1 MRVGAFEIA
10 VLVDGEGSFATVG
23 EAFPALDATE
33 EWRLPVNVVLIRGAG
48 TTVLVDAG
56 LGPEPRTFMPGAGA
70 RLHAELARVGSSP
83 AEVDLVV
90 HTHLHVDHVGWDGT
104 FPNARYVVPTDDWSY
119 FMSEESL
126 QQRPH
131 LGDRVE
137 PLDDAGLVVLVDG
150 ELEVATGVRVV
161 PTPGHTPGHASVF
174 VESQGSELAMLG
186 DVVVHELQLADPDLV
201 YFSDHDPALS
211 ASTRRRVLGR
221 LADRG
226 TPVVVSH
233 FHGPGRFTRNGK
245 GFEWSSL
252 AKDGEAAVE

>member
-1 MRVGAFEIA
+1 VRVGAFEVS

-23 EAFPALDATE
+23 EAFPALDTTE

-70 RLHAELARVGSSP
+70 RLHDELARVGSSP

-104 FPNARYVVPTDDWSY
+104 FPNARYVVPTEDWSY

-161 PTPGHTPGHASVF
+161 PTRATPRAMRVSSSSQRAASWPC
-174 VESQGSELAMLG
+174 SGTSSCTSCSSPIRISCTSATMTLPWRLP
-186 DVVVHELQLADPDLV
+186 PDGA
-201 YFSDHDPALS
+201 FS
-211 ASTRRRVLGR
+211 G
-221 LADRG
+221 G
-226 TPVVVSH
+226 
-233 FHGPGRFTRNGK
+233 
-245 GFEWSSL
+245 
-252 AKDGEAAVE
+252 

>member
-1 MRVGAFEIA
+1 MLASGRSRARSCRA
-10 VLVDGEGSFATVG
+10 QA
-23 EAFPALDATE
+23 
-33 EWRLPVNVVLIRGAG
+33 RGY
-48 TTVLVDAG
+48 TRSSR
-56 LGPEPRTFMPGAGA
+56 E
-70 RLHAELARVGSSP
+70 SSP

-150 ELEVATGVRVV
+150 ELEVASGVRLV

-174 VESQGSELAMLG
+174 IESEGASW
-186 DVVVHELQLADPDLV
+186 
-201 YFSDHDPALS
+201 SCS
-211 ASTRRRVLGR
+211 A
-221 LADRG
+221 
-226 TPVVVSH
+226 TPSC
-233 FHGPGRFTRNGK
+233 
-245 GFEWSSL
+245 
-252 AKDGEAAVE
+252 